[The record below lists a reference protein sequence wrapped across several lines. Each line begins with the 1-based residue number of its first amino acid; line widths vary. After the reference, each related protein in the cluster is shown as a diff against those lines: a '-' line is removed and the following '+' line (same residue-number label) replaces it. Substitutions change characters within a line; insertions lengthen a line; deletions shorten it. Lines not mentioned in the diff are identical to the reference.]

1 MITFMDENQEKPNDR
16 DELDEELEVNNT
28 VGSSNTSIR
37 RQAPK
42 SFGHIYLGAPQKLSE
57 IDLFKDSHPQFKHK
71 KLLEF
76 FKAEL
81 PLLELPLPHNLK
93 EQITAQTKV

>member
-16 DELDEELEVNNT
+16 DELDEELEVNDT
-28 VGSSNTSIR
+28 VGSSIR